1 MNSPEEN
8 SEPKK
13 RVLILCTGNS
23 CRSQMAEVMW
33 NELGK
38 DLWHAE
44 SAGSNP
50 AGYVH
55 PLAIQTLK
63 ETGYSHGELT
73 SKSITQ
79 FDGQEFDLVVT
90 VCDNAKDSCPT
101 FTGAKKVL
109 HWPFEDPADAE
120 GTDGEKMKVFVSVA
134 GMIRERIGAYL
145 GKLEGDDCA
154 S

>member
-1 MNSPEEN
+1 MNSTEEN
-8 SEPKK
+8 TASKK

-44 SAGSNP
+44 SAGSKP

-63 ETGYSHGELT
+63 ETGFSHGELA
-73 SKSITQ
+73 SKSITE

-101 FTGAKKVL
+101 FAGARKVL
-109 HWPFEDPADAE
+109 HWPFEDPADATGSDE
-120 GTDGEKMKVFVSVA
+120 QKLKVFLVVA
-134 GMIRERIGAYL
+134 GMIRERIVAYL
-145 GKLEGDDCA
+145 GKLEGDACA

>member
-1 MNSPEEN
+1 MTEDEN
-8 SEPKK
+8 LTTKK

-33 NELGK
+33 NELSK
-38 DLWHAE
+38 DQWHAE

-55 PLAIQTLK
+55 PLAIRTLK
-63 ETGYSHGELT
+63 EKGYHHGELT
-73 SKSITQ
+73 SKSISD
-79 FDGQEFDLVVT
+79 FEGQAFDLVVT

-101 FTGAKKVL
+101 FAGAKTVL

-120 GTDGEKMKVFVSVA
+120 GDEEEKFKVFRSVA
-134 GMIRERIGAYL
+134 DMIRERIGAYL

-154 S
+154 